1 MRLDREANTLTA
13 GWTRPEPNARQ
24 GMLSFTEGGVNAVL
38 IWGPQNDR
46 EPLVILAETY
56 NILRGS
62 QPSLT
67 FDPITDG
74 ILAVSGQ
81 AGVYGG
87 FKTLDQSG
95 DAIGGGL
102 IGAWVCSGKGTAF
115 RLTLTGTDS
124 TVVQVRFDRLKDNFT
139 CPS

>member
-1 MRLDREANTLTA
+1 MGLDREVNTRTA
-13 GWTRPEPNARQ
+13 GWTGPGPNAQQ
-24 GMLSFTEGGVNAVL
+24 GMLSFTDGGVNAVL

-46 EPLVILAETY
+46 EPLVLLAETY

-62 QPSLT
+62 QPLLT

-74 ILAVSGQ
+74 ILAVSGEG
-81 AGVYGG
+81 GVYGG
-87 FKTLDQSG
+87 LKTLDQS
-95 DAIGGGL
+95 DNVIGGGL